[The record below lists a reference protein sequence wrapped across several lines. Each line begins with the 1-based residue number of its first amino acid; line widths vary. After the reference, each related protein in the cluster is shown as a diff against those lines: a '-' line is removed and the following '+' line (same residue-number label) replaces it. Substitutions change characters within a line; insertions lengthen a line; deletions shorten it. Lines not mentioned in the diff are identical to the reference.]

1 MFGLRKTLGSL
12 FGLHQIDETWF
23 GHLEETLLKADVG
36 IATTDT
42 LISSLRKTAKT
53 QSINNAEQLK
63 GILVQEITQLL
74 SPLESPQNPLLTPQ
88 SGQKPEVWLIVG
100 VNGAGKTT
108 SIGKLCR
115 HFQAQG
121 KSVLLAAGDTFR
133 AAARNQLK
141 EWGERNHVQVLSQES
156 GDAAAVAHDAIHA
169 AISRQIDLLFI
180 DTAGR
185 LATQGNLMEELKKV
199 KRVISKVIPDAPHQ
213 IVLVLDGNT
222 GQNGIAQVLA
232 FRNAIGLQGIIVTKL
247 DGTAKGGVICAL
259 SKALET
265 PMESGATSSRTFVYA
280 LGKGEGLADL
290 EPFNAQIYAKEIV
303 E

>member
-12 FGLHQIDETWF
+12 FGLHPIDESWF
-23 GHLEETLLKADVG
+23 EQLEETLLKADVG
-36 IATTDT
+36 IATTNV
-42 LISSLRKTAKT
+42 LIASLRKLAKSH
-53 QSINNAEQLK
+53 SIQNAEDLK
-63 GILVQEITQLL
+63 GLLVQEISRLL
-74 SPLESPQNPLLTPQ
+74 APLENPQNPLLLSQ
-88 SGQKPEVWLIVG
+88 SNHKPEIWLIVG

-108 SIGKLCR
+108 SIGKLCH
-115 HFQAQG
+115 HFQVQG

-141 EWGERNHVQVLSQES
+141 EWGERNQV
-156 GDAAAVAHDAIHA
+156 
-169 AISRQIDLLFI
+169 
-180 DTAGR
+180 
-185 LATQGNLMEELKKV
+185 
-199 KRVISKVIPDAPHQ
+199 VISKVVPDAPHQ

-265 PMESGATSSRTFVYA
+265 PPETGTPAFKTFVYA
-280 LGKGEGLADL
+280 LGKGEGLSDL
-290 EPFNAQIYAKEIV
+290 EPFNAEAYAKELV